1 MLKRYRTKQETI
13 EYFQYL
19 AASFE
24 LDARRENISKEEK
37 AYLKGKADAYYIAW
51 FELTHN
57 MK

>member
-19 AASFE
+19 ACTFE
-24 LDARRENISKEEK
+24 ADSHKEKDPKEK

-57 MK
+57 ME

>member
-19 AASFE
+19 ACAFE
-24 LDARRENISKEEK
+24 ADSHKEKDPKEK

-57 MK
+57 ME